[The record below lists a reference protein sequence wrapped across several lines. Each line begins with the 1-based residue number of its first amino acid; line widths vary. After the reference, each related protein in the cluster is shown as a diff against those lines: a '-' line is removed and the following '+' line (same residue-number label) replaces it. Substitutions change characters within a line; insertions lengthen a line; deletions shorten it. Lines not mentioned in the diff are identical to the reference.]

1 MVLVITRVLTQSM
14 SKTAGLGKSLTF
26 HQSLYDGESHIYKIK
41 SRGDVYQFRM
51 WIKNEGKDYRK
62 SLRTTQY
69 DEAFEKAKELTK
81 DIMAHGLSE
90 KQVFSITV
98 EELVERYLEYRKND
112 IDSATGITRKRWMT
126 LSSQLKYFV
135 ILCGAETKLN
145 ELTHDM
151 LYEYSNMRNEVKKGE
166 MATIRTEK
174 STINHCIQYGFRNKL
189 IHFEKFDFKQIIIKQ
204 EAIGKRDT
212 FTDKEY
218 DKLVRFMRSYTA
230 LKNCD
235 ALINRSNG
243 IVVET
248 KEQVQLERL
257 MVRDYILALT
267 NSCLRV
273 GEANQLNWGDLL
285 SFERHMLESEYE
297 DKQKENVLVEIRVRW
312 ETSKVRKNRTFFCR
326 GGQYF
331 QRLKERQQ
339 FTNDEDLIF
348 SMNGK
353 THLHHKRRAQHWHA
367 LMTGIGITNYKERKL
382 TWYSCRHYGI
392 TQRVISN
399 VDLIDISQMAGTS
412 VKHIEMTY
420 LKYRKEQSR
429 TAALKSY
436 KKQEGQ
442 IKHL

>member
-1 MVLVITRVLTQSM
+1 MVLVITRVLTQKM

-69 DEAFEKAKELTK
+69 DEAVEKAKELTK
-81 DIMAHGLSE
+81 DIMAHGLSD

-135 ILCGAETKLN
+135 ILCGEKTKIN
-145 ELTHDM
+145 ELKHDM
-151 LYEYSNMRNEVKKGE
+151 LYEYSLMRNEIKKGE

-174 STINHCIQYGFRNKL
+174 ATINHCIQYGFRNKL

-218 DKLVRFMRSYTA
+218 DKLTRFMRSNA
-230 LKNCD
+230 WLKDCE
-235 ALINRSNG
+235 ARINPTNG
-243 IVVET
+243 FVIET
-248 KEQVQLERL
+248 KEQHQLERL

-273 GEANQLNWGDLL
+273 GEANQLKWGDIL

-339 FTNDEDLIF
+339 FTNDEHLIF

-353 THLHHKRRAQHWHA
+353 SHLDHRRRAEYWHE